1 MTKGKQAMTKSIEEM
16 RKEMEDLEKAIEFAK
31 QNEFNNKY
39 LPLLKKLQP
48 IEAELFELTGEV
60 LGLGIVPSGK
70 RKLVFRKLEDAV
82 EEVNGSNP
90 SIV

>member
-39 LPLLKKLQP
+39 LPLLKKL
-48 IEAELFELTGEV
+48 
-60 LGLGIVPSGK
+60 
-70 RKLVFRKLEDAV
+70 
-82 EEVNGSNP
+82 
-90 SIV
+90 